1 MMVNEEKSQVNIKL
15 ISTIRPIDGESETLE
30 MWLNGQLINK
40 ADSLYLKYEEMQDEK
55 TIRTTMKLDKERAL
69 IMRAGAVKMRLPL
82 NIFEQQIGH
91 YESEFGSM
99 PLVTQTKNMLFTRHE
114 MRGDFHVQ
122 YDLLMGGQNVGNY
135 TLDITFTEVQ

>member
-1 MMVNEEKSQVNIKL
+1 MKVNEEKSQVNIKL

-30 MWLNGQLINK
+30 MWLDGQLINK
-40 ADSLYLKYEEMQDEK
+40 ADSLYLKYEEMQDDK
-55 TIRTTMKLDKERAL
+55 TIRTTMKLDTERAL

-91 YESEFGSM
+91 YESELGSM
-99 PLVTQTKNMLFTRHE
+99 PLITQTKNMLFTRHE
-114 MRGDFHVQ
+114 MRGEFHVQ

>member
-1 MMVNEEKSQVNIKL
+1 MVNEEKSQVNIKL
-15 ISTIRPIDGESETLE
+15 ISTIRPIDGESETVE
-30 MWLNGQLINK
+30 MWLKGQLITK

-99 PLVTQTKNMLFTRHE
+99 PLVTQTKNMLFTRHV

-122 YDLLMGGQNVGNY
+122 YDLLMGGQSVGNY

>member
-82 NIFEQQIGH
+82 NIFEQQIGQ

>member
-1 MMVNEEKSQVNIKL
+1 MVNEVKSQVNIKL
-15 ISTIRPIDGESETLE
+15 ISTIRPIDGESETIE
-30 MWLNGQLINK
+30 MWLDGQLINK
-40 ADSLYLKYEEMQDEK
+40 ADSLYLKYEEMQDDK

-99 PLVTQTKNMLFTRHE
+99 PLATQTKNMQFSRQE